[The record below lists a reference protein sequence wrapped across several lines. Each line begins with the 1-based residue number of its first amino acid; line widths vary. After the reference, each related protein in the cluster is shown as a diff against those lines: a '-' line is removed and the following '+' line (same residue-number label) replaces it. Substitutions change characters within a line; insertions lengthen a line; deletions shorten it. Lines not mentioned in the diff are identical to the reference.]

1 MLFTVLIWN
10 LAQAK
15 AQKKES
21 MSRWTKYLLP
31 VIGLIV
37 LLAAGFFFLK
47 STEQKS
53 ATASTTTISA
63 QALEEQYGL
72 RVNLVAVTA
81 AGGMVDLRLKLVD
94 AEKAKLLLQDK
105 KNFPSLYV
113 PDADVT
119 LQVPQDT
126 KDQEIEFKDDGSI
139 FLMFPNAA
147 NVVKRG
153 APVTVK
159 FGDIALEPIEA
170 K

>member
-1 MLFTVLIWN
+1 MEYE
-10 LAQAK
+10 
-15 AQKKES
+15 KKEHTQAS
-21 MSRWTKYLLP
+21 MPRPNKYILP
-31 VIGLIV
+31 VLVLIV

-47 STEQKS
+47 STQQRPSRPSE
-53 ATASTTTISA
+53 TFVSA

-81 AGGMVDLRLKLVD
+81 AGGMVDLRLKLID
-94 AEKAKLLLQDK
+94 GEKAKLLLQDK

-119 LQVPQDT
+119 LQVPQET
-126 KDQEIEFKDDGSI
+126 KDQEIEFKDDSSI

-147 NVVKRG
+147 SVVKRG

-159 FGDIALEPIEA
+159 FGDITLETIEA